1 MDTKQTFKS
10 DVVHSAKFVNFS
22 YTNTKHTISY
32 IAGPT
37 QKIYIPN
44 EQVPE

>member
-1 MDTKQTFKS
+1 MDTKQTYMS
-10 DVVHSAKFVNFS
+10 DAVHSAKFVNFS

-37 QKIYIPN
+37 DKL
-44 EQVPE
+44 